1 MSHRLWANI
10 AVFAAIV
17 GIAST
22 SGFTA
27 DPPADKAAFDR
38 QISDSLRDMHNKA
51 ADLFNAVKDYNGS
64 YRMFQGGLHVVR
76 PLLAHRP
83 DVQQL
88 IDQGLQ
94 EAERMASLPDRA
106 MRLHKTIEDIRA
118 KLRPPAE
125 VKAGDPKPA
134 TPPLNSPPPVANPN
148 PIAPMQTLWQRLGG
162 EERVK
167 KVIDQFVVLVI
178 TDPKIDFTRGG
189 KYKIVTK
196 EDEDALKSKLVAY
209 ISQVSDGTIPYT
221 GKTMAEAHKGMG
233 VTAEQFD
240 TLAASLRVA
249 LKNNQ
254 VAEADIDELMKKV
267 EATRADIVGK

>member
-1 MSHRLWANI
+1 MSHRLWANL

-22 SGFTA
+22 SGFSA

-51 ADLFNAVKDYNGS
+51 ADLFNTVKDYNGS
-64 YRMFQGGLHVVR
+64 YRMFQGGLYVVR

-94 EAERMASLPDRA
+94 ESERMASLPDRA

-125 VKAGDPKPA
+125 VKAGEPKPA
-134 TPPLNSPPPVANPN
+134 PPLNNPPPVANP
-148 PIAPMQTLWQRLGG
+148 APTTQTLWQRLGG
-162 EERVK
+162 EERVQ

-221 GKTMAEAHKGMG
+221 GKSMADAHKGMG
-233 VTAEQFD
+233 ITAEQFD

-254 VAEADIDELMKKV
+254 VAEADIDELMKRV
-267 EATRADIVGK
+267 EATRAEIVGK

>member
-10 AVFAAIV
+10 AVFAVIV
-17 GIAST
+17 GLAST

-27 DPPADKAAFDR
+27 DPPADKSAFDR

-51 ADLFNAVKDYNGS
+51 AELFNTAKDYNGS
-64 YRMFQGGLHVVR
+64 YRMFQGGLLVVR
-76 PLLAHRP
+76 PMLSHRP

-88 IDQGLQ
+88 LDQGLQ
-94 EAERMASLPDRA
+94 EAEKLASLPDRA
-106 MRLHKTIEDIRA
+106 MRLHKTIEDMRA
-118 KLRPPAE
+118 KLRPPLE

-134 TPPLNSPPPVANPN
+134 PPPAPNPN
-148 PIAPMQTLWQRLGG
+148 PAPTTQTLWQRLGG

-167 KVIDQFVVLVI
+167 KVVDQFVVLII
-178 TDPKIDFTRGG
+178 TDPKIDFSRGG

-196 EDEDALKSKLVAY
+196 EDEEALKSKLVAY
-209 ISQVSDGTIPYT
+209 ISQASDGTIPYT
-221 GKTMAEAHKGMG
+221 GKSMIDAHKGMS

-249 LKNNQ
+249 LKNNN
-254 VAEADIDELMKKV
+254 VADADIDELMKKV